1 MAGKNIAVFAIY
13 RNRNEVDEAVG
24 RLVADGFRD
33 QDISVLMPENKGTKD
48 FAHEKHT
55 KAPEGTAAG
64 AGAGA
69 VVGGAL
75 GLLAGIGALAIPG
88 LGPFIAAG
96 PIMGALAGAGTGGV
110 VGGLV
115 GALVG
120 MGIPEFEAKRYE
132 GMVKAGGILLSVHCD
147 NADWVKRAKRVLEQT
162 GGEDIAS
169 TTESGA
175 DFAQSDR
182 PMARSSR

>member
-1 MAGKNIAVFAIY
+1 MAGKNIAVFGIY
-13 RNRNEVDEAVG
+13 RNRKEVEEAVD
-24 RLVADGFRD
+24 RLVAESFRD
-33 QDISVLMPENKGTKD
+33 EDISVLMPENKGTKD

-75 GLLAGIGALAIPG
+75 GLLAGLGALAIPG

-96 PIMGALAGAGTGGV
+96 PIMSALAGAGTGGV

-120 MGIPEFEAKRYE
+120 MGIPEYEAKRYE

-147 NADWVKRAKRVLEQT
+147 NADWVKRAKGVLERT
-162 GGEDIAS
+162 GGEHISS
-169 TTESGA
+169 TAESGA

-182 PMARSSR
+182 PMARSGR

>member
-1 MAGKNIAVFAIY
+1 
-13 RNRNEVDEAVG
+13 
-24 RLVADGFRD
+24 
-33 QDISVLMPENKGTKD
+33 
-48 FAHEKHT
+48 
-55 KAPEGTAAG
+55 
-64 AGAGA
+64 
-69 VVGGAL
+69 
-75 GLLAGIGALAIPG
+75 
-88 LGPFIAAG
+88 
-96 PIMGALAGAGTGGV
+96 
-110 VGGLV
+110 
-115 GALVG
+115 